1 MRLLWIIKPD
11 VNAGIHNGANLRFYH
26 CGRELRQ
33 QQHNVY
39 FLACRYFFQDN
50 NARESLLADLKR
62 QGSADECFTIA
73 DDVLATGSA
82 WKRPF
87 EIQTTRR
94 RNEARRTAA
103 NYLKTLIDEH
113 GIDGCIISDRSLLFL
128 IDELRSRVPVI
139 IDWIDSFT
147 LYFSREALTCA
158 QEFRLKEMRTAV
170 RTLVSALIQEW
181 NYGRRADRNLTVSPV
196 DKRWFDRINRV
207 PERNEV
213 VLNGISLPSPRSVE
227 KVPNR
232 LIFTGVMDFP
242 PNFRSALWFIDKV
255 LPLIR
260 ERRPDVVFTVAG
272 MNPSPELL
280 AKQSDHVDIKG
291 FVENMNDE
299 IAAAQLY
306 VAPLVCGGGFKN
318 KVMEAIA
325 NGTFV
330 AGTPM
335 AFEFLDQP
343 LQSMMLIGETE
354 RELADRILEY
364 LAAPER
370 FDQRL
375 EKAGEILK
383 TSFPWSAR
391 ARQIV
396 SAFASIQTHP
406 RG

>member
-1 MRLLWIIKPD
+1 MIGKGVVINGLPIIVKPPEHIFPQQPPEGLD
-11 VNAGIHNGANLRFYH
+11 VY
-26 CGRELRQ
+26 
-33 QQHNVY
+33 Y
-39 FLACRYFFQDN
+39 
-50 NARESLLADLKR
+50 
-62 QGSADECFTIA
+62 
-73 DDVLATGSA
+73 
-82 WKRPF
+82 
-87 EIQTTRR
+87 
-94 RNEARRTAA
+94 
-103 NYLKTLIDEH
+103 
-113 GIDGCIISDRSLLFL
+113 
-128 IDELRSRVPVI
+128 
-139 IDWIDSFT
+139 
-147 LYFSREALTCA
+147 
-158 QEFRLKEMRTAV
+158 
-170 RTLVSALIQEW
+170 
-181 NYGRRADRNLTVSPV
+181 
-196 DKRWFDRINRV
+196 
-207 PERNEV
+207 
-213 VLNGISLPSPRSVE
+213 
-227 KVPNR
+227 
-232 LIFTGVMDFP
+232 
-242 PNFRSALWFIDKV
+242 RSALWFIDKV

-306 VAPLVCGGGFKN
+306 VAPLVCRRGGFKN

-343 LQSMMLIGETE
+343 LRSMMLIGETE